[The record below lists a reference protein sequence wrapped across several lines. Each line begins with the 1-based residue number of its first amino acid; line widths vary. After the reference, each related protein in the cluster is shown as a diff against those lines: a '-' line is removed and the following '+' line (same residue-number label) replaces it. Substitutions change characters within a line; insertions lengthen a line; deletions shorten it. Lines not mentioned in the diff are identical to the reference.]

1 MNFSRSKT
9 KPKTKGTGKK
19 KGGSKPM
26 SDADLDKVAG
36 GTQKPKEDPDGIS

>member
-1 MNFSRSKT
+1 MYYSRSKT
-9 KPKTKGTGKK
+9 KPKTKGGGKK
-19 KGGSKPM
+19 KVSPKPM